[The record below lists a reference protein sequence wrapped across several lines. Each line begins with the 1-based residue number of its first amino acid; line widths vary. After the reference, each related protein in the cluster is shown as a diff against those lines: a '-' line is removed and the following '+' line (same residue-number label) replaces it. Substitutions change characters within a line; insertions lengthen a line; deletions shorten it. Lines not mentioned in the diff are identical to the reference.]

1 VDDGITIGCSFFL
14 VFATVFATVLAT
26 VFVTFFVA
34 VLVAVLL
41 DSHLPVFG
49 FLRVPLGQRVLFFAV
64 FLFFACGEGIFIV
77 AFGLGT
83 FVGFG
88 LGTFVGSGLGV
99 FVFGLGVFAFGL
111 GVFAFGLGAFGLGA
125 FVGAFGVGA
134 FGLDVFAFGLGAL
147 IPVGSH
153 LPVFGFLRVP
163 LGQRVLFL
171 TVFFLGD
178 LSCKG
183 LGVFGFA
190 THIHFSLSKIYPSAH
205 FGS

>member
-1 VDDGITIGCSFFL
+1 VG
-14 VFATVFATVLAT
+14 A
-26 VFVTFFVA
+26 
-34 VLVAVLL
+34 
-41 DSHLPVFG
+41 
-49 FLRVPLGQRVLFFAV
+49 LGVGALGVGALGVGALGVGAF
-64 FLFFACGEGIFIV
+64 V

-83 FVGFG
+83 FV
-88 LGTFVGSGLGV
+88 
-99 FVFGLGVFAFGL
+99 
-111 GVFAFGLGAFGLGA
+111 AFGLGA
-125 FVGAFGVGA
+125 FVA
-134 FGLDVFAFGLGAL
+134 FGLGTFVAFGLGAL
-147 IPVGSH
+147 TPVGSH

-171 TVFFLGD
+171 TVFFFGD